1 MNHTSLTTT
10 HQVLAVAFSLACPL
24 VFAGTDG
31 YITTSTAAGYSDVG
45 PAAMYAG
52 QSGEQSGINM
62 RESARRIAER
72 DAALQLLQE
81 GRTAY
86 QDGKYSVAL
95 EKYRQAWDRVPHAP
109 ATRKLQEFIRKSIS
123 DASIAVA
130 IEYSKVG
137 RYDDAEQLLLD
148 VLQREPSNTRAR
160 KELSLLRD
168 PVRNNPALTP
178 EHVKNVDE
186 VNRLLHLAWGYYEL
200 GKYDEAYSEFSS
212 VLRIDPYNEAARRG
226 QEAVSKRR
234 TNYYRAAYDSYRARA
249 LAEVDEAWQEQVPTV
264 LEHES
269 GAAADGGARREV
281 SEKQVKISETL
292 NNVHI
297 DRANFDKTLISDVV
311 EFLRGELRKNNTS
324 LNINYQAPSAAALA
338 AAATPAGSAAP
349 SNDEEESDE
358 DEEEEDTGDEGEGT
372 ATPAP
377 VASGPVPEP
386 EVTLSLS
393 DVTLREL
400 LQQVCA
406 NADCT
411 YVVND
416 LGVTIYMTS
425 DPASKVLETRFWD
438 NVSPDFFN
446 SGGEEEGGDDEEDAF
461 ASSSPQLKKV
471 DPKKRLIEMG
481 VRFDAKGSYAVYN
494 RRMGRLTVRSTPED
508 LDTVADLIFEDRAK
522 QKCMVKVTTKFVE
535 VTQTNDEEL
544 SFDWIV
550 NPFSVSNNGSA
561 YLGGVNGSNSS
572 PTRTYQDFV
581 TGENAG
587 SAFSSH
593 YKGDAGWPVN
603 NNGGLATKGDVVT
616 QGLMTGGLRS
626 GSGAISSSSMDTLLR
641 GGSASSTSLDN
652 AHVAPGI
659 LSLTGIYDSGSFQMI
674 MRGLSQ
680 KQGVDVMNA
689 PSLVL
694 YPDPDLTVEPGP
706 GSEVHEYIE
715 DSEGTSRIEI
725 VRRFIYPSAFD
736 APQIPNNTPNNNNN
750 NNYGGS
756 SVPVAAPSNPTEW
769 QTEEVGLVMVLR
781 VTPKLDDNIVRF
793 ARFIVRVVD
802 FEGFINYGSP
812 IISGI
817 ASTNAIETIVLTDNR
832 IDQPVFSR
840 KMVNTTL
847 AVYDGYTVAIGGMIE
862 DKVQKVEDK
871 VPVFGDLPLIG
882 RFFRSNAESHTRK
895 NLTIFVTADIIDPT
909 GQPVRGTARN
919 ADSVNQNAAA
929 PGLFPEDGL
938 VNP

>member
-1 MNHTSLTTT
+1 MNHASLTTT
-10 HQVLAVAFSLACPL
+10 HQVFAVAFSLACPL
-24 VFAGTDG
+24 VFAGTEG
-31 YITTSTAAGYSDVG
+31 YLTTSTAEGYSDVG
-45 PAAMYAG
+45 PAATYAG
-52 QSGEQSGINM
+52 QSGGQSGIDM
-62 RESARRIAER
+62 RESARRVAER

-86 QDGKYSVAL
+86 QEGKYSLAL
-95 EKYRQAWDRVPHAP
+95 DKYRQAWERVPHAP
-109 ATRKLQEFIRKSIS
+109 ATRPLQDFIRKSIS

-148 VLQREPSNTRAR
+148 VLQREPSNARAR

-168 PVRNNPALTP
+168 PIRNNPALTP

-200 GKYDEAYSEFSS
+200 GKYNEAYNEFNS

-234 TNYYRAAYDSYRARA
+234 TNYYRAAYDSYRAKA
-249 LAEVDEAWQEQVPTV
+249 LAEVDEAWQEQVPTIV
-264 LEHES
+264 EHE
-269 GAAADGGARREV
+269 GGVATHSTGGREMT
-281 SEKQVKISETL
+281 EKQVRINEALDS
-292 NNVHI
+292 VHI
-297 DRANFDKTLISDVV
+297 ARANFDKTYISDVV
-311 EFLRGELRKNNTS
+311 EFVRGELRKNNMSS
-324 LNINYQAPSAAALA
+324 LNINYQAPSPASLA
-338 AAATPAGSAAP
+338 AAAKPAAA
-349 SNDEEESDE
+349 SSDSE
-358 DEEEEDTGDEGEGT
+358 DEEDTGDEDEEDTGDEEEEK
-372 ATPAP
+372 APTPAP
-377 VASGPVPEP
+377 VATGPVPEP

-400 LQQVCA
+400 LQEVCSSA
-406 NADCT
+406 NCT
-411 YVVND
+411 FVVND
-416 LGVTIYMTS
+416 RGINIYMAN
-425 DPASKVLETRFWD
+425 DPASKVLERRVWQ
-438 NVSPDFFN
+438 VPPVFFT
-446 SGGEEEGGDDEEDAF
+446 SDEAEEGGDEEEDAF
-461 ASSSPQLKKV
+461 ASTARTQKI
-471 DPKKRLIEMG
+471 DPKKTLIQAG
-481 VRFDAKGSYAVYN
+481 VRFDAKGANAVYN
-494 RRMGRLTVRSTPED
+494 KRLGRLTVVSTPED
-508 LDTVADLIFEDRAK
+508 LDAVEEAIFEFNSKKPR
-522 QKCMVKVTTKFVE
+522 MVKVTTKFVE

-550 NPFSVSNNGSA
+550 NPFSVSNNGST
-561 YLGGVNGSNSS
+561 YLGGVNATSS
-572 PTRTYQDFV
+572 TPPRTYQDFV
-581 TGENAG
+581 TGQNAG

-603 NNGGLATKGDVVT
+603 NNNGLASNDDLVT
-616 QGLMTGGLRS
+616 QGLMTGSLRS
-626 GSGAISSSSMDTLLR
+626 GSGAISSSSMDALLR
-641 GGSASSTSLDN
+641 GGSASATASDN
-652 AHVAPGI
+652 AHPAPGI

-694 YPDPDLTVEPGP
+694 TPGMDVAP
-706 GSEVHEYIE
+706 APQSDVHEYIE
-715 DSEGTSRIEI
+715 DQDNSSRIEI

-736 APQIPNNTPNNNNN
+736 PPTIPNNTPNNNYNN
-750 NNYGGS
+750 NNYSGS
-756 SVPVAAPSNPTEW
+756 SVPVAAPANPTEW
-769 QTEEVGLVMVLR
+769 VTEEVGLVMVLQ
-781 VTPKLDDNIVRF
+781 VQPELSDNIVRF
-793 ARFIVRVVD
+793 GRFIVRVVD

-812 IISGI
+812 IISGV
-817 ASTNAIETIVLTDNR
+817 ASPSTIETIVLTDNR

-840 KMVNTTL
+840 KMVNTSL
-847 AVYDGYTVAIGGMIE
+847 ALYDGYTVAIGGMIE

-895 NLTIFVTADIIDPT
+895 NLTIFVTADIIDST
-909 GQPVRGTARN
+909 GKPVRNVAED
-919 ADSVNQNAAA
+919 AASANQNAAA